1 MKEWAPAISPFAF
14 RELSRSAELWR
25 MGGRN
30 KILGTMKANSE
41 ILFCFVRRWWHCCC
55 SWFDLSRTG
64 YELTW
69 NEAVI
74 VADRIMGKR
83 LLKYSEEGQD
93 AFLCYFRN
101 ARLHFD
107 LVAVACCL
115 LSRII
120 FSLSQ
125 QQQQQR
131 FKMRFRALRSLHKP
145 PHTLITWNS
154 PHKTKL
160 NHLIALSFIQHSSNH
175 TQQITPRRKM
185 QARFSSY
192 TIRWTSRYA
201 RIGHTSM
208 SFVEPPKPR
217 QKYVTNTKLN

>member
-120 FSLSQ
+120 FSLSHNNNNNSGSKCD
-125 QQQQQR
+125 
-131 FKMRFRALRSLHKP
+131 FVLSVLYIS
-145 PHTLITWNS
+145 PHT
-154 PHKTKL
+154 H
-160 NHLIALSFIQHSSNH
+160 
-175 TQQITPRRKM
+175 
-185 QARFSSY
+185 
-192 TIRWTSRYA
+192 
-201 RIGHTSM
+201 
-208 SFVEPPKPR
+208 
-217 QKYVTNTKLN
+217 